1 MATTEI
7 NQVVRKLKKWMLLA
21 SSLAWIASLVVYFIL
36 ENTYVTYSRVPNPA
50 SGRVIP
56 YVAKGVRVYI
66 TDRENDLAHWTIWIL
81 VGSGVLLLISLVLNR
96 YWLPKSMR

>member
-1 MATTEI
+1 MMEI
-7 NQVVRKLKKWMLLA
+7 IEVFRKVRKGMLLA
-21 SSLAWIASLVVYFIL
+21 SGLVWIASLAVYFVI
-36 ENTYVTYSRVPNPA
+36 ENTYVTYARTPDPA

-66 TDRENDLAHWTIWIL
+66 TDRESDLARWTIWIL